1 MLRDAAG
8 DLGYNSWRF
17 VGANLLVGGLLLVIG
32 LGAVA
37 TPLTLLVA
45 PILVPPAAGM
55 MRMATRLVRD
65 GHADFGDLT
74 EVVRHPGRVLVVG
87 SAQLLVT
94 VVLVADVLIGGGIAG
109 WIGTLLLVSALYGL
123 LIGWAYVAVLWP
135 LLLDPERDGVPLRAH
150 LRLALV
156 VLVAH
161 PIRVGGVLL
170 LVGILLLISGL
181 LIMPILT
188 FTLAL
193 AWLVIARYVL
203 PVADRIEGRATR
215 TTDEG

>member
-1 MLRDAAG
+1 VLRDAAS

-17 VGANLLVGGLLLVIG
+17 IGANVLVGGLLLVIG
-32 LGAVA
+32 LGIVA
-37 TPLTLLVA
+37 TPVLLLLA

-65 GHADFGDLT
+65 GHTDFGDLI

-87 SAQLLVT
+87 TVQLLVT
-94 VVLVADVLIGGGIAG
+94 IVLVADVLIGGGIAG
-109 WIGTLLLVSALYGL
+109 WIGTLLLVGALYGL

-135 LLLDPERDGVPLRAH
+135 LLLDPERDRLPLRAD

-161 PIRVGGVLL
+161 PIRVGGILLLIGVLL
-170 LVGILLLISGL
+170 LVSGI

-188 FTLAL
+188 FSLAL